1 MGTRSYPGE
10 LALVGACLV
19 AVWLLACGPGPA
31 ARGPGPS
38 PEAVRPAAAPAA
50 AAAQAPAPPTPVKI
64 RAAYTTFSG
73 SVAPWWAAAEGG
85 YFREQGLDVELVL
98 VEPGASLLAALRNG
112 ELDVTYSGAPS
123 IVLGYAQGLET
134 IIVGATT
141 NLLDNSLY
149 VRPEAVPSV
158 ADLRGKTIGVTRL
171 KAITDVTVR
180 LIAQRLGLDP
190 DTDLVIRG
198 TGGYPQTLAGL
209 EAGVLDGAAL
219 SPEAA
224 FEAQRRGYRELA
236 NAQQLGLVFMNG
248 TVATVRRTAAE
259 RPEVIDRTLRA
270 LAQGIAR
277 MRTDREFGVR
287 TWAAY
292 SRNDNTE
299 LLGQL
304 IDFYREVWVPDLYP
318 DPAALQTAIDVEE
331 NPPARTIRP
340 EDVIDF
346 QFADRLRQSGF
357 LATLP
362 Q

>member
-1 MGTRSYPGE
+1 MGERRDRAG
-10 LALVGACLV
+10 AVLVGLCAL
-19 AVWLLACGPGPA
+19 AVWSLACSPAPPPARAPVATPG
-31 ARGPGPS
+31 G
-38 PEAVRPAAAPAA
+38 AAPAVVEA
-50 AAAQAPAPPTPVKI
+50 SAPPPPPLRI

-85 YFREQGLDVELVL
+85 YFREQGLEVELVL

-149 VRPEAVPSV
+149 VRPEAVPTV

-180 LIAQRLGLDP
+180 LIVQRLGFDP
-190 DTDLVIRG
+190 DTDVLIRG
-198 TGGYPQTLAGL
+198 TGGYPQSLAGL

-224 FEAQRRGYRELA
+224 FEGRRRGYRELA
-236 NAQQLGLVFMNG
+236 NAQQLGLLFMNG
-248 TVATVRRTAAE
+248 TVATLRRTAAE
-259 RPEVIDRTLRA
+259 RPAVIERTLRA

-292 SRNDNTE
+292 SRNEHTE

-304 IDFYREVWVPDLYP
+304 IDFYRDVWLPDLYP
-318 DPAALQTAIDVEE
+318 DPAALQTVIDVEE
-331 NPPARTIRP
+331 NPLARTVRP
-340 EDVIDF
+340 EDVIDPR
-346 QFADRLRQSGF
+346 FALALRQSGF
-357 LATLP
+357 LDTLP
-362 Q
+362 R

>member
-1 MGTRSYPGE
+1 MGGRLRSG
-10 LALVGACLV
+10 LVRASACLWV
-19 AVWLLACGPGPA
+19 LWSLACGA
-31 ARGPGPS
+31 AATPHSAPPPS
-38 PEAVRPAAAPAA
+38 TAPAA
-50 AAAQAPAPPTPVKI
+50 AAAQPAPSAAPAPLHI

-85 YFREQGLDVELVL
+85 YFREQGLAVELTL
-98 VEPGASLLAALRNG
+98 VEPGASLLAALHNG
-112 ELDVTYSGAPS
+112 DLDVTYSGAPS
-123 IVLGYAQGLET
+123 IVLGYVQGLET

-149 VRPEAVPSV
+149 VRPEAVPTV

-190 DTDLVIRG
+190 DTDLRIRG

-224 FEAQRRGYRELA
+224 FEARQRGYRELA
-236 NAQQLGLVFMNG
+236 NAQQLGLRFMNG
-248 TVATVRRTAAE
+248 TVATTRRTAAE

-277 MRTDREFGVR
+277 LRTDREFGVR
-287 TWAAY
+287 AWAAY
-292 SRNDNTE
+292 SHNDNTE

-304 IDFYREVWVPDLYP
+304 IDFYRDVWVADLYP
-318 DPAALQTAIDVEE
+318 DPAALQTVIEVEE
-331 NPPARTIRP
+331 NPLARTVRP

-346 QFADRLRQSGF
+346 QFANRLRQSGF
-357 LATLP
+357 LDTLP
-362 Q
+362 R